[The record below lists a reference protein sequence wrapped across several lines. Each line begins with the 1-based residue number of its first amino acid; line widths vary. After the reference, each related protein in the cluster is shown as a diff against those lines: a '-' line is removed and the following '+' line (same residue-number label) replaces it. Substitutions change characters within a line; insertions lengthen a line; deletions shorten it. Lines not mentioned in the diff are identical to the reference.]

1 MTRAR
6 GNQLQNTL
14 AKYLSRWWVHA
25 ESAGAGRNGRDILG
39 TPGVFWENKTSGARL
54 RPGEWVRDT
63 TRRVQLGE
71 IPIVV
76 YWPPGTGEKSP
87 EHAIVMMYLPFTM
100 TLLELA
106 GVTPSPS
113 PVPTPTPTLAP
124 PPALSPAPAPTPP
137 PTASPSPSTETPPT
151 HAPAASPPPSLR
163 LIKGDP
169 S

>member
-6 GNQLQNTL
+6 GNQLQNVL

-25 ESAGAGRNGRDILG
+25 ESAGSGRNGRDILG
-39 TPGVFWENKTSGARL
+39 TPGVFWENKTSGARF
-54 RPGEWVRDT
+54 RPGEWVRET

-106 GVTPSPS
+106 GITPSPTPAATPSPAPSPS
-113 PVPTPTPTLAP
+113 P
-124 PPALSPAPAPTPP
+124 
-137 PTASPSPSTETPPT
+137 SPSADTPPT

-163 LIKGDP
+163 LIQGDL